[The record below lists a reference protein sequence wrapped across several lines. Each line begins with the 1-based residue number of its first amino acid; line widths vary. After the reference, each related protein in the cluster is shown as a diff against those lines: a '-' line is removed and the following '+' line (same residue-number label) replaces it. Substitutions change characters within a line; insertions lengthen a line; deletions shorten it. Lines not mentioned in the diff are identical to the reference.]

1 MAFPM
6 EAAMNINDFREM
18 YIAELQEACNM
29 EDMLV
34 GALPKMAEQAKH
46 ERLRQAFQSHLEE
59 TKGHK
64 QKVEG
69 ILQRHGASKEH
80 KDQSM
85 QTLIGE
91 AEKMSKM
98 VGDGPLREAAMIASA
113 QRIEHY
119 EIALYGTL
127 ASYAE
132 MLGLEDDKNALAS
145 ILEEEKEADEKLSDL
160 AFGVINPEAVEQTAA

>member
-1 MAFPM
+1 
-6 EAAMNINDFREM
+6 MNINDFREM
-18 YIAELQEACNM
+18 YITELQEACSV

-34 GALPKMAEQAKH
+34 GALPKMAEKAKH

-64 QKVEG
+64 QKVEA
-69 ILQRHGASKEH
+69 ILKRHGASTKEH

-85 QTLIGE
+85 QALIGE
-91 AEKMSKM
+91 AEKMAQM

-119 EIALYGTL
+119 EIAIYGTL
-127 ASYAE
+127 ATYAE
-132 MLGLEDDKNALAS
+132 MLGLEDDKDTLAL
-145 ILEEEKEADEKLSDL
+145 ILEEEKEADEQLSDL
-160 AFGVINPEAVEQTAA
+160 AFGVINPEAVQQSAA

>member
-1 MAFPM
+1 
-6 EAAMNINDFREM
+6 MNIKDFREM
-18 YIAELQEACNM
+18 YVTELQEACNM

-34 GALPKMAEQAKH
+34 GALPKMAEKAKH
-46 ERLRQAFQSHLEE
+46 ERLRKAFQSHLEE

-64 QKVEG
+64 QKVEA
-69 ILQRHGASKEH
+69 ILKRHGASSEEH

-91 AEKMSKM
+91 AEKMTKM
-98 VGDGPLREAAMIASA
+98 VGDGPLLEAAMISSA

-127 ASYAE
+127 ATYAE
-132 MLGLEDDKNALAS
+132 MLGLDEDKKALAS
-145 ILEEEKEADEKLSDL
+145 ILEEEKEADEELSDL
-160 AFGVINPEAVEQTAA
+160 AFGVINPEAVQEGAAQ